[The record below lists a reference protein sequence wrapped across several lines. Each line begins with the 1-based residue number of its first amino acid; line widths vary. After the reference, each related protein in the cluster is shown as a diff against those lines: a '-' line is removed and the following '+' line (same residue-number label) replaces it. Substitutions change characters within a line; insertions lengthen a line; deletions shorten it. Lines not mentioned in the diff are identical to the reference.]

1 MGFQKG
7 QSGNPAGNPAGKPPG
22 ARNRATTA
30 VEALLSGE
38 GEAITRKVIELAKA
52 GDTTA
57 LRLCLE
63 RIAPVRKGRPVTFP
77 LPAIETTGDVVKAI
91 GAVATAMSIGTLTP
105 EEALTVA
112 SVIELRR
119 KAIETHEWNE
129 RLTALEAKAA
139 ETGR

>member
-1 MGFQKG
+1 MQVMVFRKG
-7 QSGNPAGNPAGKPPG
+7 QSGNPAGKPRG
-22 ARNRATTA
+22 ARNRTTTA
-30 VEALLSGE
+30 VEALLDGE

-77 LPAIETTGDVVKAI
+77 LPAIETTGDVLKAI
-91 GAVATAMSIGTLTP
+91 GAVATAMSTGALTP

-112 SVIELRR
+112 GVIELRR

-129 RLTALEAKAA
+129 RLAALEAQA
-139 ETGR
+139 ERGR

>member
-1 MGFQKG
+1 VQVMVFRKG
-7 QSGNPAGNPAGKPPG
+7 QSGNPAGKPRG
-22 ARNRATTA
+22 ARNRSTVA
-30 VEALLSGE
+30 VEALLDEE

-63 RIAPVRKGRPVTFP
+63 CIAPVRKGRPVTFP

-91 GAVATAMSIGTLTP
+91 GAVATALSTGALTP

-112 SVIELRR
+112 GVIELRR
-119 KAIETHEWNE
+119 KAIETHKWGE
-129 RLTALEAKAA
+129 RLTALEANAA
-139 ETGR
+139 EKGR